1 MTGFLHQYWFKD
13 HLYTDLFVVCGEDS
27 RCLVKND
34 SPLTAFKGTLRLSA
48 LDVTNSASIAINSTA
63 VSLTKGAG
71 AATWLCAGGG
81 SPYDRC
87 DSWAATLERSNAVST
102 TPHNNNDN
110 IRSIH
115 VVRRKQR
122 QVLAQTWRR
131 GLSMSCLNLVRSRYQ
146 PTQC

>member
-1 MTGFLHQYWFKD
+1 MIILPRQAWDKHRENSKRDRLLACLQYWFKD
-13 HLYTDLFVVCGEDS
+13 HIYTDLFVVCGEDS

-34 SPLTAFKGTLRLSA
+34 SPLTAFNGTLRLSA
-48 LDVTNSASIAINSTA
+48 LDVTNSASITINSTA

-102 TPHNNNDN
+102 PHNNNN
-110 IRSIH
+110 IR
-115 VVRRKQR
+115 
-122 QVLAQTWRR
+122 ATYM
-131 GLSMSCLNLVRSRYQ
+131 SM
-146 PTQC
+146 